1 MTQNEPRHFLD
12 AIYLDTNILRS
23 AGLNLNKLWMSE
35 VRSFAGERGIH
46 LCITKLVL
54 AEWCEDIL
62 ESLRRRRQQM
72 LSASDF
78 LMEYE
83 IEVPY
88 FNEAL
93 LTLPEGNTLIRLIS
107 ERLGNAGFEIIDNWT
122 GSLEQLIDEAV
133 HHCPPFE
140 KGDKGFRDAVILES
154 YVLHASQQF
163 ENPRVM
169 VISNDEAVGHSQE
182 RFSRQGIDV
191 TIVRASESPD
201 RLKALLDDETA
212 LFLKER
218 ENRLFE
224 FVKRHEEEILAFV
237 SKSPLEFTEWWLEP
251 PSVEEDLIQVL
262 WKSSFQ
268 SSVKSILS
276 AKPIRVIKAVGGAP
290 LPRKKVPHDRYP
302 LEIWVQ
308 IELEVIIYEPWP
320 EESSSSYRPPGI
332 PKPKEF
338 ETDYRPRT
346 FDEMQDSLIEQLV
359 SLELSKGR
367 KKKAVIKGNVYVE
380 ATVSSKGAEHGEYED
395 LKLDRLH

>member
-1 MTQNEPRHFLD
+1 
-12 AIYLDTNILRS
+12 
-23 AGLNLNKLWMSE
+23 MSE
-35 VRSFAGERGIH
+35 VRSFAGEHGIH

-54 AEWCEDIL
+54 AEWCEYIL
-62 ESLRRRRQQM
+62 ELLRKRRQQM

-78 LMEYE
+78 LKEYQ

-88 FNEAL
+88 LNESF
-93 LTLPEGNTLIRLIS
+93 LTLPEGNTLIQIIS

-122 GSLEQLIDEAV
+122 ESLEQLIDEAV

-140 KGDKGFRDAVILES
+140 KGGKGFRDAVILES
-154 YVLHASQQF
+154 YVLHAFQQF

-169 VISNDEAVGHSQE
+169 VISNDEAVGRSQK

-191 TIVRASESPD
+191 TIVRDSESPD

-262 WKSSFQ
+262 RKSSFEW
-268 SSVKSILS
+268 SVKRVLS
-276 AKPIRVIKAVGGAP
+276 AKPIRVIEVVGGAP
-290 LPRKKVPHDRYP
+290 LPREKVPLDRYP
-302 LEIWVQ
+302 LDIWVQ
-308 IELEVIIYEPWP
+308 TELEAMVDEALF
-320 EESSSSYRPPGI
+320 EELSSFPRPRGI
-332 PKPKEF
+332 AKPKPKKLEF
-338 ETDYRPRT
+338 E
-346 FDEMQDSLIEQLV
+346 ELIVTLARV
-359 SLELSKGR
+359 MGGDR
-367 KKKAVIKGNVYVE
+367 KMVIKGNVCVE
-380 ATVSSKGAEHGEYED
+380 ATVSSKGAEQGEYEN